1 MKTLSFIHQQ
11 WKCIFVFVFLLNV
24 PIKIHAQDTVNPIV
38 VSASRVA
45 QTLSDVLPSVTVIT
59 RAEIERS
66 MAPTVADLLQGE
78 AGFEFGRNGGPG
90 TVTSFFLRGQNSVS
104 VAVYVDGV
112 RSQVDSIGTVN
123 AIDFPIAQIEKIE
136 ILRGNA
142 GALYGEAAI
151 GGVINITTRRGSGS
165 PSQYASV
172 SYGSRNTS
180 EVVVGY
186 SGGVDDLTFNISA
199 NQFKTD

>member
-104 VAVYVDGV
+104 VAIYVDGV

-123 AIDFPIAQIEKIE
+123 AIDFPIAQIEKIDRRKNFKLVKATLIKLG
-136 ILRGNA
+136 ILA
-142 GALYGEAAI
+142 K
-151 GGVINITTRRGSGS
+151 GSF
-165 PSQYASV
+165 
-172 SYGSRNTS
+172 
-180 EVVVGY
+180 
-186 SGGVDDLTFNISA
+186 LL
-199 NQFKTD
+199 